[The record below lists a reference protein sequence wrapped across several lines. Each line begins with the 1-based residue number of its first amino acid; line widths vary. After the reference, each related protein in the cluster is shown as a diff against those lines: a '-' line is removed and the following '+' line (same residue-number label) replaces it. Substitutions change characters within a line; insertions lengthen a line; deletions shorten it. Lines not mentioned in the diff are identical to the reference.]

1 METPTNSGG
10 SAVAEAQP
18 ELAPVED
25 SDVRL
30 GEERRVMLFGF
41 GIGITVGLIFLSYV
55 VLGAAH
61 LL

>member
-1 METPTNSGG
+1 METPTDSAGP
-10 SAVAEAQP
+10 AVADAQP
-18 ELAPVED
+18 DLAPVED
-25 SDVRL
+25 SDRRV
-30 GEERRVMLFGF
+30 GEERRVMLLGF